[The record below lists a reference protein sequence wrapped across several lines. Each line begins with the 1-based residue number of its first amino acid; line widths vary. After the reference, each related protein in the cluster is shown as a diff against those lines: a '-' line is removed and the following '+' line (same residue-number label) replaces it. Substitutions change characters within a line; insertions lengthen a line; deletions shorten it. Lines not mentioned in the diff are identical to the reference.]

1 MQSSPVF
8 PCSARPST
16 SRKSTKTNPYDN
28 DSEQLLMDEGYW
40 VATAVRRASL
50 SFRKEWPWLP
60 SLAVNLAV
68 NLTHKL
74 VGDIP
79 Y

>member
-1 MQSSPVF
+1 
-8 PCSARPST
+8 
-16 SRKSTKTNPYDN
+16 
-28 DSEQLLMDEGYW
+28 MDEGYW